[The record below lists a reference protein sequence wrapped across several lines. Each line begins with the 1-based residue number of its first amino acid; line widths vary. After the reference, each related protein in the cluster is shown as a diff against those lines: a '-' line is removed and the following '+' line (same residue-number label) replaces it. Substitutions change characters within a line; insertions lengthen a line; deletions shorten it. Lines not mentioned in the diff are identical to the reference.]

1 MNLILAVSKNIKKI
15 HILINKN
22 YFSQTNHLQVIMKNY
37 RKLWFLIVNI
47 NLNSNKI
54 VYKHMMIFL
63 IIQTLSKIS
72 FKLLVLNLTLVITF
86 QTLFRVKLI
95 NKKMIIKEEMIY
107 NNQYHSK
114 KSIQVNQMMESK
126 IYQIFKIK

>member
-1 MNLILAVSKNIKKI
+1 
-15 HILINKN
+15 
-22 YFSQTNHLQVIMKNY
+22 
-37 RKLWFLIVNI
+37 
-47 NLNSNKI
+47 
-54 VYKHMMIFL
+54 MMIFL